1 MVTYDIEL
9 KEYEQKLG
17 VQISGID
24 KILGLNTD
32 GLLESDVEGRL
43 DEIGNKATKLLDKL
57 KNNEFEIAIVGLES
71 SGKSTFVNAV
81 IGNDILPSKPGRCTY
96 TSTSIRYG
104 DNTAIVKFFSE
115 EEFEKKFQNDLKQ
128 LGIKDYGLYTYEK
141 LSPEDYRRMFDEIED
156 SKNSTV
162 NVNEDIEEIIKN
174 KEKIKKFIGAAPKTF
189 RGEIELEGEDFKK
202 FITEPAYALAVK
214 EIIIYS
220 DKLDKM
226 QNVIIY
232 DVPGFDSP
240 TKVHKEQT
248 SKRMKDADAI
258 IYITTAER
266 PSLTDSALKMFAKES
281 DEDGV
286 RIGDKIFV
294 FANKADYPMS
304 KEELEANID
313 VIKSDLVGRSIITEK
328 LVNSRLI
335 VGSAL
340 AKLELDGKVAGTQ
353 ASNKLAR
360 WGIADGIDD
369 IKGKLEQYNKT
380 ERFEVLKS
388 KINRLQDDIRKVF
401 EGKLEEDVYSEFDSS
416 SGIYELV
423 TEKLD
428 DSRDK
433 IVKKIEEYHA
443 DFKKIYAP
451 EKHLLTDKMKK
462 DVIEKLTVEEY
473 GVKDE
478 ELITA
483 CNHNESIYEIP
494 VPKDVDTYLRKEK
507 YQPIYNAFSDGIVQL
522 AIDEQQKCDEDIE
535 KIFEDALGITKDN
548 SYYSELKKII
558 AEFIQKQKGIED
570 NSGYYKSLIER
581 FSVDLF
587 EILIQFSFG
596 DMSRWN
602 RFEAARANFYSL
614 AMYSDNFDDQLPPG
628 KQGMIYTILL
638 HSEKQ
643 KTNLK
648 KEALDIITKAG
659 VVVNPEMA
667 HLVSVI
673 SSFEGEKVIDIVKK
687 IVDRFDQDKD
697 KESKSRMLVSNFE
710 NRIDEYID
718 DGKSTSEIELTK
730 ESYDKFFNGTRDKT
744 IDDVG
749 EEINADIKILQ
760 ELLNETVVNA
770 ICLEKPF
777 LALETQT
784 MNNIKRKVT
793 RGEEFRTLVSSNI
806 HKICENEYLTF
817 KSNARKQMAYRE
829 MTNEIKEILDSIK
842 NENTNM

>member
-17 VQISGID
+17 VQISGIN

-353 ASNKLAR
+353 ASNKLA
-360 WGIADGIDD
+360 
-369 IKGKLEQYNKT
+369 
-380 ERFEVLKS
+380 
-388 KINRLQDDIRKVF
+388 
-401 EGKLEEDVYSEFDSS
+401 
-416 SGIYELV
+416 
-423 TEKLD
+423 
-428 DSRDK
+428 
-433 IVKKIEEYHA
+433 
-443 DFKKIYAP
+443 
-451 EKHLLTDKMKK
+451 
-462 DVIEKLTVEEY
+462 
-473 GVKDE
+473 
-478 ELITA
+478 
-483 CNHNESIYEIP
+483 SII
-494 VPKDVDTYLRKEK
+494 
-507 YQPIYNAFSDGIVQL
+507 
-522 AIDEQQKCDEDIE
+522 
-535 KIFEDALGITKDN
+535 
-548 SYYSELKKII
+548 
-558 AEFIQKQKGIED
+558 
-570 NSGYYKSLIER
+570 
-581 FSVDLF
+581 
-587 EILIQFSFG
+587 SF
-596 DMSRWN
+596 
-602 RFEAARANFYSL
+602 
-614 AMYSDNFDDQLPPG
+614 
-628 KQGMIYTILL
+628 
-638 HSEKQ
+638 
-643 KTNLK
+643 
-648 KEALDIITKAG
+648 
-659 VVVNPEMA
+659 
-667 HLVSVI
+667 
-673 SSFEGEKVIDIVKK
+673 
-687 IVDRFDQDKD
+687 
-697 KESKSRMLVSNFE
+697 
-710 NRIDEYID
+710 
-718 DGKSTSEIELTK
+718 
-730 ESYDKFFNGTRDKT
+730 
-744 IDDVG
+744 
-749 EEINADIKILQ
+749 
-760 ELLNETVVNA
+760 
-770 ICLEKPF
+770 
-777 LALETQT
+777 
-784 MNNIKRKVT
+784 
-793 RGEEFRTLVSSNI
+793 
-806 HKICENEYLTF
+806 
-817 KSNARKQMAYRE
+817 
-829 MTNEIKEILDSIK
+829 
-842 NENTNM
+842 